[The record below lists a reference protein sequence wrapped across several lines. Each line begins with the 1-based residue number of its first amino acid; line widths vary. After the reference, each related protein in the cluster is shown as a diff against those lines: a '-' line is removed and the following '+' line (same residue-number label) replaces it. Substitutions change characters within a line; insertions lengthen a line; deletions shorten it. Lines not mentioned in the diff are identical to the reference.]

1 MAGSSRRSAF
11 TLIELLVV
19 IAIIAILIGLLLPA
33 VQKVREAAA
42 RTQCQNNLHQLGLAL
57 HNYHDTCNAFPPGT
71 KSPTRFS
78 YSDPFEW
85 VYFLDYLL
93 PQLEQ
98 DGYYKGVGGPF
109 FLLQNPWVSAWP
121 GAVNGVKHPGFLCPS
136 DLGATISPYRGN
148 PVPLSNYLGIFSGY
162 NDGENANQ
170 SNPSAR
176 AVFSMAIP
184 TRLADIT
191 DGTSNTIAVAEYVRS
206 LDGLN
211 LRGYYYTNRAGAQ
224 FLYLTLTPNAT
235 APDNLL
241 DNADFCGAGSN
252 GNEPQVNRPC
262 VPGATDSNFASP
274 RSMHPGGV
282 NVLLCD
288 GSVRFVPNSVPL
300 GTWRALGTI
309 AGGEVIG
316 DY

>member
-42 RTQCQNNLHQLGLAL
+42 RTQCQNNLKQLGLAL
-57 HNYHDTCNAFPPGT
+57 HNYHDTCYAFPPGT
-71 KSPTRFS
+71 KSPLRFS

-93 PQLEQ
+93 PNLEQ
-98 DGYYKGVGGPF
+98 GAYYKIVDGPF
-109 FLLQNPWVSAWP
+109 FRLQNPWVSTWP
-121 GAVNGVKHPGFLCPS
+121 AAVTGVNHPGFLCPS
-136 DLGATISPYRGN
+136 DVGATISPYNGN

-176 AVFSMAIP
+176 AVFNMARP
-184 TRLADIT
+184 TRLAEVT
-191 DGTSNTIAVAEYVRS
+191 DGTSNTIAIAEYVRS
-206 LDGLN
+206 LNGLN
-211 LRGYYYTNRAGAQ
+211 LRGYYYTNRAAAQ
-224 FLYLTLTPNAT
+224 FLYLTLTPNST

-252 GNEPQVNRPC
+252 GNVPLLNRPC

-288 GSVRFVPNSVPL
+288 GSARFVSNAVPL